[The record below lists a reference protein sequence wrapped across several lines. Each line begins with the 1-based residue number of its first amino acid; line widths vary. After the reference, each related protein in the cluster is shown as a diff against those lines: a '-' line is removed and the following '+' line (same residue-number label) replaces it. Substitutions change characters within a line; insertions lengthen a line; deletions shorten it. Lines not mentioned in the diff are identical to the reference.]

1 MAITSRALAFASRW
15 FDEATVRRV
24 FEPLIAD
31 WQRQWSEAPASR
43 RSLVALYGFSAF
55 ACAVIVSSPVIFKT
69 APPPAVVG
77 RVIACIAWFV
87 TVIAILLAIPFITE
101 SRTLWQAVPQIL
113 LTLLPSG
120 IVLALPFSMLMA
132 VDVIRRERGL
142 APHVARATA
151 LKLAIGAVGFMVI
164 CHGFVMPEANQ
175 QFRLMMVRAR
185 HPAVASWPRSLRPP
199 MRGLRERSTL
209 DLLTDPIR
217 QEPAGPYT
225 SAGPIRR
232 ELSNRAVLAL
242 MPAIFVWLRWIAHD
256 VRRPRRFWPLPI
268 AAMLIV
274 AVIGFFSSY
283 WTGLLAESA
292 WNLKPGTGYWL
303 PIVIATLI
311 GVARQLIASRRE
323 PSIGAA

>member
-1 MAITSRALAFASRW
+1 MAIPSRALAFAARW
-15 FDEATVRRV
+15 FDPATVHRI
-24 FEPLIAD
+24 FEPLVAD
-31 WQRQWSEAPASR
+31 WQQEWHSASGLR
-43 RSLVALYGFSAF
+43 RVWIHLDGLAAF
-55 ACAVIVSSPVIFKT
+55 AIATLVSSPVIFKT
-69 APPPAVVG
+69 APPPAVVR

-87 TVIAILLAIPFITE
+87 TVIAVLLAIPFITQ
-101 SRTLWQAVPQIL
+101 SRGVWQAVPEIL

-151 LKLAIGAVGFMVI
+151 LKLALAAVGFMVI

-175 QFRLMMVRAR
+175 QFRLTMVKAQ

-209 DLLTDPIR
+209 ELLTDPIR
-217 QEPAGPYT
+217 QEPAA
-225 SAGPIRR
+225 AGTRAGSIRR

-283 WTGLLAESA
+283 WTGLLAETA
-292 WNLKPGTGYWL
+292 WNLQPGTGYWL

-311 GVARQLIASRRE
+311 GVARQLIASRRQTLT
-323 PSIGAA
+323 GAA

>member
-15 FDEATVRRV
+15 FDDVTIRRT

-31 WQRQWSEAPASR
+31 WQREWQNASR
-43 RSLVALYGFSAF
+43 SRRWSVSARGLLAF
-55 ACAVIVSSPVIFKT
+55 FIATIVSSPVILKT
-69 APPPAVVG
+69 APPPAVVR
-77 RVIACIAWFV
+77 RVIACVAWFV
-87 TVIAILLAIPFITE
+87 TVIAVLLAIPFITE
-101 SRTLWQAVPQIL
+101 QRIVWQAVPQIL

-120 IVLALPFSMLMA
+120 MVLALPFSMLMA

-151 LKLAIGAVGFMVI
+151 LKLAIGAVGFMAI
-164 CHGFVMPEANQ
+164 GQGFVVPAANQ
-175 QFRLMMVRAR
+175 QFRLMVT
-185 HPAVASWPRSLRPP
+185 PRGVTPP
-199 MRGLRERSTL
+199 LPGLRERSTL
-209 DLLTDPIR
+209 ELLMDPIR
-217 QEPAGPYT
+217 QEPAAPYT
-225 SAGPIRR
+225 RAGSIRR

-274 AVIGFFSSY
+274 AIIGFFSSY

-292 WNLKPGTGYWL
+292 WNLKPGTGYWF

-311 GVARQLIASRRE
+311 GVARQLINSRRYA
-323 PSIGAA
+323 STGAA